1 MMVGANKMEGK
12 VFKLQIAR
20 LPGAPMTS
28 IAEAHLVPGKGIVG
42 DRFFGIRKSSGASVE
57 GSYEVTL
64 IAEEDVAAFNVSYPA
79 AQTEEYG
86 RRNIV
91 IRGCDLQ
98 KLANQTFRIGDVLLR
113 GIALPAVDC
122 HSPEDSQRTVCTELR
137 TSILG
142 AQILTEGA
150 IYVGDTVQLIAE
162 ADAKSEHDEVGR

>member
-1 MMVGANKMEGK
+1 MEGK

-20 LPGAPMTS
+20 SAGAPMTS

-42 DRFFGIRKSSGASVE
+42 DRFFGIHKSSAAPTD

-64 IAEEDVAAFNVSYPA
+64 IAEEDVVAFNSTYPD

-91 IRGCDLQ
+91 VRGYDLQ

-113 GIALPAVDC
+113 GIALPEVDC
-122 HSPEDSQRTVCTELR
+122 HSPQDSQRTICTDLR
-137 TSILG
+137 SSMLG
-142 AQILTEGA
+142 AQVLTEGT
-150 IYVGDTVQLIAE
+150 IYVGDTVQIIIEGA
-162 ADAKSEHDEVGR
+162 AKSEHNEVGR

>member
-1 MMVGANKMEGK
+1 MMAGANKMEGK

-20 LPGAPMTS
+20 SAGAPMTS

-42 DRFFGIRKSSGASVE
+42 DRFFGIHNASTD

-64 IAEEDVAAFNVSYPA
+64 IAEEDVAAFNATYPA

-91 IRGCDLQ
+91 VSGCDLQ

-113 GIALPAVDC
+113 GIALPEVDC
-122 HSPEDSQRTVCTELR
+122 HSPQDSQRTICTDLR
-137 TSILG
+137 TSMLG
-142 AQILTEGA
+142 AQVLTEGT
-150 IYVGDTVQLIAE
+150 IYVGDTVQILIEE
-162 ADAKSEHDEVGR
+162 ATKSAHDEVGR